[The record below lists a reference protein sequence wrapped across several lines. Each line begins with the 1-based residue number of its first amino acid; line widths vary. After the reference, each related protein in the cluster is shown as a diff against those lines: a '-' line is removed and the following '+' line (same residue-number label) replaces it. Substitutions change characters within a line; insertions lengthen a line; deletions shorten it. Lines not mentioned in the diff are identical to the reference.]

1 MKKLLVFVGIIAG
14 LSFMPADNSVSKKEK
29 KTAAKFLKETEK
41 GVLASIK
48 GLSEAQLNYK
58 PAADKWSVKDC
69 MKHIAATEMGLWKM
83 TDGTI
88 NGTAN
93 PEKRSDIKMTDE
105 EVMKNIENR
114 TNKVKTFPP
123 FEPQNTGFATLDDA
137 INSFK
142 ENRGKQIDY
151 IKHSEA
157 DLRNHVATLP
167 VGSFDS
173 YQMILFIGAH
183 SNRHMQQIEEV
194 KADPGFPK
202 N

>member
-48 GLSEAQLNYK
+48 GLSEAQLTYK
-58 PAADKWSVKDC
+58 PAADKWSVEDC

-83 TDGTI
+83 TEGTI
-88 NGTAN
+88 SGTAN

-105 EVMKNIENR
+105 DVMKNIENR
-114 TNKVKTFPP
+114 TKKVKTFPP
-123 FEPQNTGFATLDDA
+123 FEPQNTGFKTIEDA
-137 INSFK
+137 IISFK
-142 ENRGKQIDY
+142 ENRGKLIDY
-151 IKHSEA
+151 IKETEA

-167 VGSFDS
+167 VGSFDC

>member
-1 MKKLLVFVGIIAG
+1 MKKLLIFVSIFAG
-14 LSFMPADNSVSKKEK
+14 LSFMPADNGVSKKEK
-29 KTAAKFLKETEK
+29 KSAAKFLKATEK

-48 GLSEAQLNYK
+48 GLSEAQLKYK
-58 PAADKWSVKDC
+58 PAADKWSIEDC
-69 MKHIAATEMGLWKM
+69 MKHIAATEIGLWKM
-83 TDGTI
+83 TEGTI
-88 NGTAN
+88 NGATN
-93 PEKRSDIKMTDE
+93 PEKKSDIKMTDE
-105 EVMKNIENR
+105 DVMKNIENR
-114 TNKVKTFPP
+114 SNKIKTFPV
-123 FEPQNTGFATLDDA
+123 FEPQNTGFATLNDA

-142 ENRGKQIDY
+142 ENRGKLIDY

-157 DLRNHVATLP
+157 DLRNHIATLP

-194 KADPGFPK
+194 KANPGFPE

>member
-1 MKKLLVFVGIIAG
+1 M
-14 LSFMPADNSVSKKEK
+14 
-29 KTAAKFLKETEK
+29 EK
-41 GVLASIK
+41 GVLASVK
-48 GLSEAQLNYK
+48 GLSEAQLKYK
-58 PAADKWSVKDC
+58 PAADKWSVEDC
-69 MKHIAATEMGLWKM
+69 MKHIAATEIGLWKM
-83 TDGTI
+83 TEGTI
-88 NGTAN
+88 NGAAN
-93 PEKRSDIKMTDE
+93 PEKKSDIKMTDE

-123 FEPQNTGFATLDDA
+123 FEPQNTGFSTLNDA

-142 ENRGKQIDY
+142 ENRGKLIDY

-157 DLRNHVATLP
+157 DLRNHIATLP

-194 KADPGFPK
+194 KANPGFPK

>member
-1 MKKLLVFVGIIAG
+1 MKKLLIFAGIFAT
-14 LSFMPADNSVSKKEK
+14 LSFMSVDTGVSKKEK
-29 KTAAKFLKETEK
+29 KSAAKFLKATEK

-48 GLSEAQLNYK
+48 GLSEAQLKYK
-58 PAADKWSVKDC
+58 PAADKWSVEDC
-69 MKHIAATEMGLWKM
+69 MKHIAATEIGLWKM
-83 TDGTI
+83 TEGTI
-88 NGTAN
+88 NGAAN
-93 PEKRSDIKMTDE
+93 PEKKSDIKMTDE
-105 EVMKNIENR
+105 DVMKNIENR
-114 TNKVKTFPP
+114 SSKIKTFPP
-123 FEPQNTGFATLDDA
+123 FEPQNTGFATLTDA
-137 INSFK
+137 TNSFK
-142 ENRGKQIDY
+142 ENRGKLIDY

-202 N
+202 D

>member
-1 MKKLLVFVGIIAG
+1 MKKLLVFVAILAG
-14 LSFMPADNSVSKKEK
+14 FSFMPAGNGVSKNEK
-29 KTAAKFLKETEK
+29 KSAAKFLKTTEK
-41 GVLASIK
+41 DVLASIK
-48 GLSEAQLNYK
+48 GLSEAQLKYK
-58 PAADKWSVKDC
+58 PAVDKWSVEDC
-69 MKHIAATEMGLWKM
+69 MKHIAATEIGLWKM
-83 TDGTI
+83 TEGTI
-88 NGTAN
+88 NGAAN

-114 TNKVKTFPP
+114 TNKIKTFPP
-123 FEPQNTGFATLDDA
+123 FEPQNTGFATLNNA
-137 INSFK
+137 VNSFK
-142 ENRGKQIDY
+142 ENRGKLIVY